1 MSEIGVLS
9 FFSGL
14 AGKESACNVGDLGLI
29 PGEGNGYPLTWSILA
44 WRILWIEEPGGLQS
58 MGSQRVR
65 HSWATNVLW
74 KDQVEKVEDNSR
86 HNKMQSKGSGV
97 TQSWLTLYDPMDC
110 SLSGSSVHGI
120 FQAKVLEWVAISFSR
135 GSSQPRNRN
144 RVSCIAGRR
153 FTSWATREAL
163 KSKGKEVWESIEI
176 SSRKL

>member
-1 MSEIGVLS
+1 MFEAWVW
-9 FFSGL
+9 F
-14 AGKESACNVGDLGLI
+14 
-29 PGEGNGYPLTWSILA
+29 LA
-44 WRILWIEEPGGLQS
+44 WEDALERGMSTHFTIFAWRTLWIEEPGGLQS

-65 HSWATNVLW
+65 HSWATNILW

-86 HNKMQSKGSGV
+86 HDKMQSKGSGV
-97 TQSWLTLYDPMDC
+97 AQSWLTLYDPMDY

-120 FQAKVLEWVAISFSR
+120 FQARVLEWVAISFSR

-144 RVSCIAGRR
+144 RVSSTAGRR

-163 KSKGKEVWESIEI
+163 KSKGKGVWESIEI